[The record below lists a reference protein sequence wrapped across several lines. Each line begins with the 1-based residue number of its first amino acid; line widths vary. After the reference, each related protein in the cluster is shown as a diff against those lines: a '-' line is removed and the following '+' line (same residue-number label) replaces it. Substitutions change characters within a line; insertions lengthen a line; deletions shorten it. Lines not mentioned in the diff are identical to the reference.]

1 MAKLNTMTAK
11 LAEQSAKRKAELA
24 ATVGE
29 IKGEGTAPVVEDAEP
44 KKAPKAAPRKK
55 ATTSKPK
62 EAPKAAP
69 VAVEED
75 EVDYEEKRGRK
86 KKYQSKDPRHPT
98 TVVFSESQYQRVRKY
113 AFEHNM
119 GISDVLIE
127 AFAQMTGED

>member
-1 MAKLNTMTAK
+1 MAKLDNMAAK

-24 ATVGE
+24 ATVND
-29 IKGEGTAPVVEDAEP
+29 IKGEEFPAVVAEEP

-69 VAVEED
+69 VAVED

-86 KKYQSKDPRHPT
+86 KKYQSKDPRHPM
-98 TVVFSESQYQRVRKY
+98 TVVFSESQYQCVRKY
-113 AFEHNM
+113 AFDHNM

>member
-29 IKGEGTAPVVEDAEP
+29 IKGEGTTAVVEDAEP
-44 KKAPKAAPRKK
+44 KKAPKKKAAP
-55 ATTSKPK
+55 KPK
-62 EAPKAAP
+62 AVSKAAP
-69 VAVEED
+69 VAVEE
-75 EVDYEEKRGRK
+75 EETTYEAKRGRK
-86 KKYQSKDPRHPT
+86 SKYQPKDPRHPM

-113 AFEHNM
+113 AFDHSM
-119 GISDVLIE
+119 SISDVLIE

>member
-29 IKGEGTAPVVEDAEP
+29 IKGEGTTAVVEEP
-44 KKAPKAAPRKK
+44 KKAPRKK

-62 EAPKAAP
+62 AAPKAAP
-69 VAVEED
+69 VAVEE
-75 EVDYEEKRGRK
+75 EETTYEAKRGRK
-86 KKYQSKDPRHPT
+86 SKYQPKDPRHPM

-113 AFEHNM
+113 AFDHNM
-119 GISDVLIE
+119 SISDVLIE

>member
-1 MAKLNTMTAK
+1 MAKLNSMTAK

-24 ATVGE
+24 ATVND
-29 IKGEGTAPVVEDAEP
+29 IKGEEAVPVAAEEP
-44 KKAPKAAPRKK
+44 KKAPRKK
-55 ATTSKPK
+55 ATTSEPK
-62 EAPKAAP
+62 AAPKAAP
-69 VAVEED
+69 VAEE
-75 EVDYEEKRGRK
+75 EETTYEAKRGRK
-86 KKYQSKDPRHPT
+86 SKYQPKDPRHPM

>member
-24 ATVGE
+24 ATVND
-29 IKGEGTAPVVEDAEP
+29 IKGEGTTAVVEEP
-44 KKAPKAAPRKK
+44 KKAPKAAPKKK
-55 ATTSKPK
+55 AAAPKPK

-69 VAVEED
+69 VAVEEE
-75 EVDYEEKRGRK
+75 EVKYEAKRGRK
-86 KKYQSKDPRHPT
+86 SKYQPKDPRHPM

-113 AFEHNM
+113 AFENNM
-119 GISDVLIE
+119 SISDVLIE

>member
-29 IKGEGTAPVVEDAEP
+29 IKGEGTAPVVEEEP
-44 KKAPKAAPRKK
+44 KKAPRKK

-62 EAPKAAP
+62 ETPKAAP
-69 VAVEED
+69 VVEE
-75 EVDYEEKRGRK
+75 EETTYEAKRGRK
-86 KKYQSKDPRHPT
+86 SKYQPKDPRHPM

-113 AFEHNM
+113 AFDHNM